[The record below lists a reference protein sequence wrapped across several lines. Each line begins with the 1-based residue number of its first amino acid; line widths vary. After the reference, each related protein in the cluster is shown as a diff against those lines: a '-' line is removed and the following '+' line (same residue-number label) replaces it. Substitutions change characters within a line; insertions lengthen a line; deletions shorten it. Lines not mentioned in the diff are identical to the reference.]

1 MTKSLSYT
9 TLKLPPLIQW
19 AAVTTQS
26 GLIRDPPHPGR
37 PFAFNSTC
45 HGQAPSG
52 AVVPAI
58 TLPFAYNDLPQEPG
72 KRYLSSKKK
81 NYCSTNFRCSI
92 YGRVY
97 PYQSLLRALQK
108 NEVFFEDFLS
118 KNNQMDFPV
127 NKHRSKIFPK
137 FFDSLSVAKHVRT
150 KICNDPT

>member
-1 MTKSLSYT
+1 M
-9 TLKLPPLIQW
+9 
-19 AAVTTQS
+19 
-26 GLIRDPPHPGR
+26 
-37 PFAFNSTC
+37 NSR
-45 HGQAPSG
+45 HG